1 MWVEV
6 FRSESTC
13 LTDYAYEETNHAN
26 QMVESLMLSLHLQMS
41 TEISSHR

>member
-6 FRSESTC
+6 FRSKSTY
-13 LTDYAYEETNHAN
+13 LTDYACEEINHAN
-26 QMVESLMLSLHLQMS
+26 QMVESLILSLHLQMS